1 MRTETQLH
9 EARSTIRFLRGE
21 ETRRLLMLVAL
32 RLIAEKA
39 GEQVS
44 VREILDLANQKTP
57 QLCITTLAA

>member
-1 MRTETQLH
+1 MTPIQ
-9 EARSTIRFLRGE
+9 EAHSDIRLLRGD
-21 ETRRLLMLVAL
+21 ETRRLLMNAAVK
-32 RLIAEKA
+32 LIAKKG